1 MSFYPNTMTLRYLN
15 NAFSNALLFSFY
27 KGPKAF
33 NEIKRVTM
41 NVEDKPKIGFGIIEW
56 GLFKDGLSF
65 LLTIMGCQPP
75 FRRE

>member
-41 NVEDKPKIGFGIIEW
+41 NVEDKPKIGFGII
-56 GLFKDGLSF
+56 
-65 LLTIMGCQPP
+65 
-75 FRRE
+75 